1 MRFLQTDLLLFLI
14 LNLLLF
20 SCGKDDCSGKTTIS
34 YSLLEAFGGVG
45 CGIGL
50 NDDTRGINYVVVD
63 QATMESLFICDT
75 LPEIDFNKYV
85 LLLGSFESQID
96 LSYKSQAVIRDCKAQ
111 MVIYRIS
118 YDTEGIDTSV
128 LVDYHAIIPRV
139 PEGYVIDFEIEVWQM
154 N

>member
-1 MRFLQTDLLLFLI
+1 MRFLQRAILLLLI
-14 LNLLLF
+14 FPVLIF

-34 YSLLEAFGGVG
+34 YTQLDAFGGVG

-50 NDDTRGINYVVVD
+50 NDNTRGINYVVVD
-63 QATMESLFICDT
+63 QATMESLLVCDT
-75 LPEIDFNKYV
+75 LPDIDFNRYV
-85 LLLGSFESQID
+85 LLLGSFESQTD
-96 LSYKSQAVIRDCKAQ
+96 LSYKSQAVIRDCETQ

-118 YDTEGIDTSV
+118 YDSKGIDTSM

-154 N
+154 K